1 MGGLYPTSISLHYRS
16 DLILSLHKTSMANNT
31 GIYRELPNS
40 LLLASV
46 VFKFI
51 AMIIGVFGN
60 VTVIII
66 IIIIINHNIF
76 TRYSFTT

>member
-1 MGGLYPTSISLHYRS
+1 
-16 DLILSLHKTSMANNT
+16 MANNT

-60 VTVIII
+60 VTVIMYT
-66 IIIIINHNIF
+66 IF
-76 TRYSFTT
+76 LKKRKDSDILFGWKLGVGRSSRLFDILSNMDH